1 VKWWR
6 NRCYQ
11 TFTAGLPS
19 AAIRLCPGR
28 HVRKLWFSSRQSF
41 MHVLCGARFITA
53 RRAIVGPVLFAANYS
68 DQIPLIR

>member
-6 NRCYQ
+6 SRCYQ
-11 TFTAGLPS
+11 TFAAGLPS

-28 HVRKLWFSSRQSF
+28 HVRKLWFSSRRNPLCS
-41 MHVLCGARFITA
+41 VLARA
-53 RRAIVGPVLFAANYS
+53 LLLQESYSWPGLFTANYS